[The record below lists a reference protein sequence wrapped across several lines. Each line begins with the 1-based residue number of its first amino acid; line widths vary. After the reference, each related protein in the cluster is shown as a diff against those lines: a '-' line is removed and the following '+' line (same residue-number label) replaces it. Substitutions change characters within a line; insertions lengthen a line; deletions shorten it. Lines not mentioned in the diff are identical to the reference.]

1 MKLSIRKK
9 LNIGFLL
16 IGMILILALGFT
28 SSQLFFIGGNVE
40 EAFDVHVAN
49 LQNVN
54 DIQKELN
61 AQGLY
66 ARAYILDPSEF
77 NLNKLNESSQALVTS
92 IALLP
97 DDAAKEIKN
106 TIASMKENLKTLNDY
121 ATQIPVFM
129 SNKES
134 HLAMTLVN
142 SDYREVSTFIS
153 ELADNIANYEN
164 SILEKKV
171 KDTNSLI
178 SSSFI
183 VAVSWI
189 FVTIIIIVIFLI
201 YIKRGVTVPLGTIVN
216 QMNIMADGNLTQDDL
231 EVRSKDEVGQLATAF
246 NKMKSNF
253 QLVLQNM
260 QTNTDQLMAS
270 STNLSTSTTQIAN
283 AGETVS
289 GRIQETAVMSKNSN
303 DAAKESSVSMEETA
317 KGLQIIAEETQ
328 TLHQN
333 AMQMNDTAK
342 DGLVAIQTAQ
352 TQMDVIERSTLLVVN
367 LSDNLSSQSG
377 EIGQI
382 TNVIT
387 GIAEQTNL
395 LALNAAIEAA
405 RAGEYGKG
413 FAVVADEVRKLAEQS
428 RHSASEIVK
437 LTENIQVDSKNVE
450 LAAKNGLASVKDG
463 VLIIKN
469 AGDAFQLINDSIET
483 VSSGIEQI
491 SATSQQISAS
501 AEEVSASVHEIA
513 NNTEQT
519 AIHIADIANATVE
532 LTDSLQAIQHVSTS
546 LNSNSKQLED
556 LSKQFTV

>member
-1 MKLSIRKK
+1 MSIRKK

-16 IGMILILALGFT
+16 IGMILILALGYT
-28 SSQLFFIGGNVE
+28 SLQLFFIGGNVE
-40 EAFDVHVAN
+40 KAFDVHVAD

-66 ARAYILDPSEF
+66 ARAYILDPSES
-77 NLNKLNESSQALVTS
+77 NLTKLNASSDALGTY
-92 IALLP
+92 IDLLP
-97 DDAAKEIKN
+97 DDAPKEIQGV
-106 TIASMKENLKTLNDY
+106 IASLKDNFKTLNVY
-121 ATQIPVFM
+121 ATEIPAFI
-129 SNKES
+129 STQES
-134 HLAMTLVN
+134 HRAMTLVS
-142 SDYREVSTFIS
+142 SDFQNVGTFIS
-153 ELADNIANYEN
+153 ELADNIIEYEN
-164 SILEKKV
+164 DRLEKEMKS
-171 KDTNSLI
+171 TNTLI
-178 SSSFI
+178 STSFI
-183 VAVSWI
+183 LALGWI
-189 FVTIIIIVIFLI
+189 FVTIVIILIFLI
-201 YIKRGVTVPLGTIVN
+201 YIKRGVTVPLQMIVK

-231 EVRSKDEVGQLATAF
+231 EVRSKDEIGQLACAF

-253 QLVLQNM
+253 QLVLQNI
-260 QTNTDQLMAS
+260 QINTDELTAS
-270 STNLSTSTTQIAN
+270 SANLSLSTTQIAN

-289 GRIQETAVMSKNSN
+289 GRIQETALMSKNIN
-303 DAAKESSVSMEETA
+303 DAAKESSAGMEETA

-328 TLHQN
+328 ALHQN

-367 LSDNLSSQSG
+367 LSDKLSSQSS

-382 TNVIT
+382 TSVIT

-405 RAGEYGKG
+405 RAGDYGKG

-437 LTENIQVDSKNVE
+437 LTEDIQLDSKNVE
-450 LAAKNGLASVKDG
+450 FASKNGLASVKDG
-463 VLIIKN
+463 VSIIKN
-469 AGDAFQLINDSIET
+469 AGDAFILINESIET
-483 VSSGIEQI
+483 VSSGIEHI

-513 NNTEQT
+513 NNTEKT
-519 AIHIADIANATVE
+519 TIHIEDIANATVE
-532 LTDSLQAIQHVSTS
+532 LADSLQAIQHVSTS